1 MTPVKSFMTVKLG
14 EGAKVQFPEAV
25 LNTGYAGATIQFG
38 TISEVMQF
46 QQFLPENTVS
56 APTVKG
62 VAKKPSVEEKAP
74 KRASVFTRLSIASAP
89 APTIQK
95 EISDPKLKP
104 VIVNSTG
111 QNIIPEEVPAENVT
125 EIPDASPKLSR
136 KARRK
141 ANARLRANGWMPNT
155 LQEPSLQL
163 EANIP
168 TNNDFE
174 PLKWVKRNDDK
185 GKLKKSFW
193 ETSHQQS
200 LPPKKEESASSKIYK
215 ILKAVK
221 DRNLQRRLRKSV
233 NEVISS
239 NVARPHNNKFSM
251 RPYREEFKSPPYYR
265 EPRNFCPN
273 TGRYPY
279 YGRKQSGEPFDS
291 PYEKGYNRRYDE
303 GRPRQWHHKTGHSKA
318 HSDVGGHRY
327 STPKRQQKLSPDEET
342 SVDVTK
348 LEKEESPVY
357 NESPDSPVIHW
368 KRRSQLRDD
377 PELDE
382 NDDYYDD
389 DYDDEVKGYIDPMD
403 IEVVRMVDHVPERA
417 NQRTPQPEEVEEE
430 EAEEVIKRLQL
441 EMQSMQQK
449 KDQEIHHLN
458 ARLDE
463 MSNMMK
469 QLFGQLGMM
478 DTTNQPPVVNSQGNV
493 QGNVQTIPDV
503 LVTPDGRLEE
513 LQEPTLITP
522 KEDEKVSKAQIE
534 NLITQKEL
542 LDRVA
547 KFERL
552 PRPRSVGFNYNN
564 NPPGK
569 GKQVKTFDSRRN
581 DVNTAFSSF
590 SDKKEKEDSMNQP
603 KMEKTNVI
611 SSVPCQS
618 TEDKKEKALQED
630 EGGWETFISK
640 KTKQMMNVLLAIEGI
655 RRKSALEL
663 EVDPRLLSSKNP
675 VAGGPSS
682 SKKKPLKYF
691 KDQKGKH
698 KSGSR
703 SQKEKKKKL
712 ARKKTMIQKYI
723 DSTDEYQQPPR
734 RPVML
739 EEYMADLFLNSE
751 SEEEESIPIETCR
764 VISKRGG
771 RAARGRNIPLDICK
785 ADVKMSSKEVHRTPA
800 PFTDSDEELHF
811 PVEESDHKGKKI
823 LKERCPKLGSSSDSE
838 EVEDMKISKNSQTEA
853 SSSSE
858 VTQIQLRSGKQVS
871 LPQKKMKDKEKNI
884 QLNEA
889 VVPQES
895 LKPKVASANVDYNL
909 LSHLRKLPALLSIYD
924 ALLMSKDLRKH
935 SSRPCKILSRKLK
948 DKGKSKSKQIS
959 SVPHLGSDTEEDDI
973 STSFKPLV
981 IGKRRS
987 ELSTV
992 PFDYEANHAN
1002 KVRCS
1007 SKPSTEGEE
1016 EFLYQPKGTKKSQE
1030 EGDPGPSSISK
1041 KLQKV
1046 SISMIR
1052 VSEDQ
1057 ISTDIIKI
1065 VPTPAMHSKTLTA
1078 SSNTNIEMLKTF
1090 YVPPKRGLNERGS
1103 VFYKSKVIP
1112 HHNTHEIECEDDWKH
1127 GDIWVIIPQY
1137 PSPIIRK
1144 LIEKRI
1150 FFVQTRGKEIARITS
1165 SAPLQPSDFASKER
1179 RDRTPPLLPD
1189 RCLAFDFGASVAV
1202 RLRCFARR

>member
-56 APTVKG
+56 APTIKG
-62 VAKKPSVEEKAP
+62 AAEKPSVEEKVP

-89 APTIQK
+89 APAIQK
-95 EISDPKLKP
+95 KISDPKLKP
-104 VIVNSTG
+104 AIVNSTG
-111 QNIIPEEVPAENVT
+111 QNRIPEEVPAENVT
-125 EIPDASPKLSR
+125 EIPDASPKLSK

-141 ANARLRANGWMPNT
+141 ANAHLRANGWMSNT
-155 LQEPSLQL
+155 LQEPSPQL
-163 EANIP
+163 EANVP
-168 TNNDFE
+168 TNNGFE
-174 PLKWVKRNDDK
+174 PLKWVKRNDEK
-185 GKLKKSFW
+185 GRLKKSFW
-193 ETSHQQS
+193 ETSCQQP

-239 NVARPHNNKFSM
+239 NVAHPQNNKFLT
-251 RPYREEFKSPPYYR
+251 RPYREEFKGPPYYR
-265 EPRNFCPN
+265 EPRKFYPN

-303 GRPRQWHHKTGHSKA
+303 GRPRQWHHKAGHSKA

-327 STPKRQQKLSPDEET
+327 STPKRQQVWVPKRPKYPEVHKEDREETYKGRLKSHVQKLSPDEET

-348 LEKEESPVY
+348 LEKEESPIY

-389 DYDDEVKGYIDPMD
+389 DDDDEVKMYIDPMD

-417 NQRTPQPEEVEEE
+417 NQRYTRRSAMLNLQNEEQLRDDQEQAAAMDRTPQPEEVEEE

-458 ARLDE
+458 TRLDE

-469 QLFGQLGMM
+469 HLFGQLGMM
-478 DTTNQPPVVNSQGNV
+478 ATTNQPPVVNS

-522 KEDEKVSKAQIE
+522 KEDEM
-534 NLITQKEL
+534 EL

-552 PRPRSVGFNYNN
+552 PRPRSVSFNYNN

-569 GKQVKTFDSRRN
+569 GKQ
-581 DVNTAFSSF
+581 
-590 SDKKEKEDSMNQP
+590 EDSMNPP
-603 KMEKTNVI
+603 KLLKQTGERQRIPTLQEKINKPYSFKKECTEKIFKQALKIGLQLPECRRPEQASMTDDPNYCPYHRIVSHPIEDCFIFKDWVERNYQNGELTLSNSVLINPKREKTNVI

-618 TEDKKEKALQED
+618 TEDNKGKALQED

-663 EVDPRLLSSKNP
+663 EVDPRLLSPKNS
-675 VAGGPSS
+675 VAAGPSS

-811 PVEESDHKGKKI
+811 PDEESDHKGKKI

-858 VTQIQLRSGKQVS
+858 AVML
-871 LPQKKMKDKEKNI
+871 DKG
-884 QLNEA
+884 
-889 VVPQES
+889 
-895 LKPKVASANVDYNL
+895 
-909 LSHLRKLPALLSIYD
+909 
-924 ALLMSKDLRKH
+924 
-935 SSRPCKILSRKLK
+935 KLK

-1002 KVRCS
+1002 KEPQRLHGC
-1007 SKPSTEGEE
+1007 
-1016 EFLYQPKGTKKSQE
+1016 F
-1030 EGDPGPSSISK
+1030 
-1041 KLQKV
+1041 
-1046 SISMIR
+1046 
-1052 VSEDQ
+1052 
-1057 ISTDIIKI
+1057 
-1065 VPTPAMHSKTLTA
+1065 
-1078 SSNTNIEMLKTF
+1078 F
-1090 YVPPKRGLNERGS
+1090 GS
-1103 VFYKSKVIP
+1103 V
-1112 HHNTHEIECEDDWKH
+1112 E
-1127 GDIWVIIPQY
+1127 
-1137 PSPIIRK
+1137 
-1144 LIEKRI
+1144 
-1150 FFVQTRGKEIARITS
+1150 
-1165 SAPLQPSDFASKER
+1165 
-1179 RDRTPPLLPD
+1179 
-1189 RCLAFDFGASVAV
+1189 AV
-1202 RLRCFARR
+1202 RLGSFDFRSWPSDLAPWSLFDFVASQERLHESLLPPFGRCSISTQMPTSLPASGLTAADPTGRRLGPDARLQSPVSVRESDASASLP